1 MKHVQVGRVLAAA
14 LLVSATALAAGCQA
28 SLNAQAGGGSPSA
41 APPPPPPP
49 AATPAPTPAPTPPPA
64 QPTGQ
69 SKIQGETK
77 GSRVMIPGAIVFDSG
92 KASIKVAESK
102 ATLDQLKEFLDKN
115 PQVTLLRIEGHTDS
129 DGDDNMNLKLS
140 GERALAVVT
149 YLVSQGISRDRL
161 LAVGFGETKPVAPND
176 TKENKEQNR
185 RTEFHMAQIEGKN
198 YAGRA
203 PDGGGTVFKLA
214 LPSPGPPRALAER
227 PSLFVP
233 LPWCRSPAMVRGHA
247 SLLEAPAARAPGPRW
262 LRPETHPRVD
272 PRRPRRSHRQP
283 SPSR

>member
-49 AATPAPTPAPTPPPA
+49 AATPAPAPTPAPTPA

-92 KASIKVAESK
+92 KATIKVAESK

-140 GERALAVVT
+140 GERALAVVA
-149 YLVSQGISRDRL
+149 YLTAQGISRDRL

-176 TKENKEQNR
+176 TKEGKEQNR

-198 YAGRA
+198 FAGRA

-214 LPSPGPPRALAER
+214 PPSPGHPGRSTSALR
-227 PSLFVP
+227 FFVP
-233 LPWCRSPAMVRGHA
+233 LPWCHSPAMVCSHA
-247 SLLEAPAARAPGPRW
+247 SRVEAPAARAPGPRR
-262 LRPETHPRVD
+262 LRPETYPRVD
-272 PRRPRRSHRQP
+272 PRRPRRGR
-283 SPSR
+283 R